1 MEDDEPLRLRV
12 EAELRE
18 QGLSVA
24 IDPASIGRIA
34 ALLGAQDWRKREG
47 DWWGCLLVAAAALGG
62 YAMAA
67 GRGVR
72 EVSKAWDLDHRRLR
86 RCPRPFVNDQGN
98 GRAWAMAISLLYLEG
113 PVSLKRCQFGERLP
127 PNVTCAAV
135 CSVFPECKPPPSP
148 ELLSVARRFWA
159 EGQAESENDQAVA
172 STLEQLYEAIT
183 QGLERR
189 E

>member
-67 GRGVR
+67 RRCRAPSRPLGGASGQ
-72 EVSKAWDLDHRRLR
+72 VSKA
-86 RCPRPFVNDQGN
+86 CPLGPGSSPAAQVPEAICQRSREWPGVGHGDQF
-98 GRAWAMAISLLYLEG
+98 A
-113 PVSLKRCQFGERLP
+113 VSGGSCEFE
-127 PNVTCAAV
+127 T
-135 CSVFPECKPPPSP
+135 
-148 ELLSVARRFWA
+148 LSVWRAAAAQCYLRGGMFCLPR
-159 EGQAESENDQAVA
+159 V
-172 STLEQLYEAIT
+172 
-183 QGLERR
+183 
-189 E
+189 